1 MSLRWKIAVAVGAM
15 AALAAVSIG
24 ILSYRSARDRM
35 YAEIDAS
42 LTEAVAIVRGDARFP
57 DTELRAGP
65 SPSFYE
71 TQLLGPDGSVRLSTT
86 AAWAPDRT
94 ALSVVGRPRSSVVG
108 NTDIG
113 AARYRVR
120 TTGLANGAVQVARP
134 LTEVDRVLSSFRA
147 RILVLVLL
155 VTATATLLGSL
166 IAASVTAALRR
177 LTAAADT
184 VRTTGRLDVAVPTDG
199 DDEVS
204 RLGWAFGSMLESLDR
219 SRAEQRRLVQDAG
232 HELRTPL
239 TSLRTNLDVLR
250 RHPDIGAAE
259 RDQIVDDLH
268 SEVEQMVAL
277 VEEIVTVAGG
287 VATDETATDFSLGET
302 VRRVVDR
309 YARRTGRPFAV
320 VADESPVHAQ
330 EGAIER
336 AVSNLLDNAT
346 KFDTS
351 GAAVEVEVRD
361 GEVVVKDRGPGIPAR
376 ELDHIFERFHRTVAT
391 QALPGS
397 GLGLSIVRD
406 VVVRNGGSVHAG
418 NRDGGGAAIGF
429 RLPLS
434 TTEPAIL
441 TKL

>member
-1 MSLRWKIAVAVGAM
+1 MSLRWKIAIAVGAM

-42 LTEAVAIVRGDARFP
+42 LTDAVAIVRGDTRFQE
-57 DTELRAGP
+57 TELRAGP

-71 TQLLGPDGSVRLSTT
+71 TRLLGPDGSVRLSSTT
-86 AAWAPDRT
+86 AAWAPDRA
-94 ALSVVGRPRSSVVG
+94 ALSTVGRPRRSVVG
-108 NTDIG
+108 NIDIG
-113 AARYRVR
+113 SIPYRVR

-134 LTEVDRVLSSFRA
+134 LVEVDRVLSSFRT

-155 VTATATLLGSL
+155 VTAAATLLGSL
-166 IAASVTAALRR
+166 IAARVTAALRR

-204 RLGWAFGSMLESLDR
+204 RLGSAFGSMLESLDR
-219 SRAEQRRLVQDAG
+219 SRVEQRRLVQDAG

-250 RHPDIGAAE
+250 RHPNLDEAE
-259 RDQIVDDLH
+259 RGQIVDDLH
-268 SEVEQMVAL
+268 TEVEQMVAL

-287 VATDETATDFSLGET
+287 VATDEAATDFSLGET
-302 VRRVVDR
+302 VRRVADR
-309 YARRTGRPFAV
+309 YARRTGRQYAV

-330 EGAIER
+330 EAAIER
-336 AVSNLLDNAT
+336 AVANLLDNAA
-346 KFDTS
+346 KFDTT
-351 GAAVEVEVRD
+351 GAALDVEVREGD
-361 GEVVVKDRGPGIPAR
+361 VRIKDRGPGVPR
-376 ELDHIFERFHRTVAT
+376 DELDLIFERFHRTAAT

-406 VVVRNGGSVHAG
+406 VVVRNGGSVHAA
-418 NRDGGGAAIGF
+418 NRDGGGAVIGF

-434 TTEPAIL
+434 AD
-441 TKL
+441 